1 MFLGRFD
8 HSVDNKGRVSVPA
21 RFRGQLSGE
30 LIITRGNDRCL
41 YLFTQEAWE
50 PLAAKL
56 NALPTGDADARN
68 LRRAVFSAA
77 EPVELDKQ
85 GRVMIPDHLR
95 QYSGIS
101 DNVAIIGL
109 GTYIEIWD
117 QQSWLALDTRIEDN
131 VDVISSNLAGQY

>member
-1 MFLGRFD
+1 MFLGRFE
-8 HSVDNKGRVSVPA
+8 HSVDNKGRVAVPA
-21 RFRGQLSGE
+21 RFRGELNGE
-30 LIITRGNDRCL
+30 LVITRGNDRCL

-77 EPVELDKQ
+77 EPVELDRQ

-95 QYSGIS
+95 QYSGIEG
-101 DNVAIIGL
+101 NVFIIGL
-109 GTYIEIWD
+109 GTYVEIWD
-117 QQSWLALDTRIEDN
+117 RQAWLELDARVEEN
-131 VDVISSNLAGQY
+131 VDVISSHLAGQY

>member
-1 MFLGRFD
+1 MFLGRFE

-21 RFRGQLSGE
+21 RFRGELAGE

-41 YLFTQEAWE
+41 YLFTQDAWE

-77 EPVELDKQ
+77 EPVELDRQ
-85 GRVMIPDHLR
+85 GRIMIPDHLR
-95 QYSGIS
+95 HYSNING
-101 DNVAIIGL
+101 NVSIIGL

-117 QQSWLALDTRIEDN
+117 QQSWQELDDRIEEN
-131 VDVISSNLAGQY
+131 VDVISSHLAGQY